1 MHSSSAKAIRPYVAR
16 LLISN
21 LVAVI
26 FLLLGFLG
34 WELGQV
40 RVLQLCDLRLNVLTN
55 SLPVFCFTIVLHCYY
70 SSLLK
75 FLRTSQFFPPSL
87 VFWPEFTTLITSLPP
102 QTHLVALEVELS
114 RIQEV
119 SSHQRKRIAEIVN
132 GIMKDLSE
140 FSIIVGNRDIKLVSG
155 TQVTS
160 FKYCISHTTVQTKLV
175 E

>member
-21 LVAVI
+21 LAPVI

-40 RVLQLCDLRLNVLTN
+40 RVLQLCDLEFNILTN
-55 SLPVFCFTIVLHCYY
+55 SLPVFCFKIVLHCYY

-75 FLRTSQFFPPSL
+75 FLRTSGFFFYPLLLFFLSA
-87 VFWPEFTTLITSLPP
+87 FTTFITSLLP

-132 GIMKDLSE
+132 GMMKDLSE

-160 FKYCISHTTVQTKLV
+160 FKYCISHTTV
-175 E
+175 